1 VLYFVRIGSLADIFS
16 ATGPS
21 GLIGGRRVIV
31 RTARGVELGEVV
43 RQRTPVGDA
52 TAEVTILRSTTD
64 PDELMIRRLLR
75 HRRRAVNK
83 CRQELAHAGSKS
95 ILLDVDQLFDGGTLV
110 MQFLGPV
117 DEIAQSISESIVAE
131 YESVAKTREFA
142 RLLSEGCGPDCGTA
156 EGGGCGTSCGSC
168 SLSGACKTSTM
179 RSGTA

>member
-21 GLIGGRRVIV
+21 GLMGGRRVIV

-43 RQRTPVGDA
+43 RERSPVGDA
-52 TAEVTILRSTTD
+52 SAEATILRGTTD

-117 DEIAQSISESIVAE
+117 DEIAQSISESIVAQ
-131 YESVAKTREFA
+131 YESVARTREFA

-156 EGGGCGTSCGSC
+156 DGGGCGTSCGSC
-168 SLSGACKTSTM
+168 SLSGACATSTM